1 MKFALN
7 SISPHT
13 VNRQGKDTMRYN
25 LQDNTNYK
33 SRNNNNK
40 NAKLSISARIKDL
53 KEHWGSIKVNMS
65 IYGTIRNHK
74 GPYRAIWNY
83 TGLQRA
89 VQNTDLLKCDRTT
102 D

>member
-33 SRNNNNK
+33 SRNNNK
-40 NAKLSISARIKDL
+40 KLCNNNSGMKIN
-53 KEHWGSIKVNMS
+53 V
-65 IYGTIRNHK
+65 TI
-74 GPYRAIWNY
+74 
-83 TGLQRA
+83 TQ
-89 VQNTDLLKCDRTT
+89 
-102 D
+102 